1 MTSQQKL
8 RIAVIE
14 SMPVHREID
23 AGSRAMADL
32 LDAFTSLGHEC
43 GLWIYGD
50 VDVTDQVVDFAPDVI
65 VLSRPPAT
73 LALAPHFR
81 LLQVPLIYFGHDLHH
96 VRIQRESELL
106 GRPLTHSRMLQ
117 QVEKQCCVLCDYSVF
132 PGPEEG
138 PTMNVLVGK
147 EVASYFPY
155 FCFHEQDFPEPRPS
169 GKKLVFVGGSHHGP
183 NIDGVLWFLE
193 HVWHQLRSDIPDATL
208 SICGLWTNQNLPEFI
223 PEGVTFTGQLSELD
237 LAAQLQESM
246 LSIAPLR
253 YGAGIKRKIVQT
265 LAAGL
270 PTVTTSIGAEGLH
283 SSFGMNA
290 PLLIAD
296 SAEEWIAAIKDVLQD
311 PTLRQRLSLEGKE
324 FVARRFGTAVFL
336 DECQNLLARAQQ
348 SVATRIGISTETS
361 SARSMP
367 SCS

>member
-1 MTSQQKL
+1 MTSKQKL

-14 SMPVHREID
+14 SMPVLRELD
-23 AGSRAMADL
+23 ASSRAMADL
-32 LDAFTSLGHEC
+32 LDAFTSLGHQC
-43 GLWIYGD
+43 GLWLHGD
-50 VDVTDQVVDFAPDVI
+50 DDVTEQVVGFAPDVI

-73 LALAPHFR
+73 LALAPRFR
-81 LLQVPLIYFGHDLHH
+81 SLQVPLIYFGHDLHH

-117 QVEKQCCVLCDYSVF
+117 QVEKQCCMLCDYSVF

-138 PTMNVLVGK
+138 PTMNTLVGK
-147 EVASYFPY
+147 AVAGYFPY

-169 GKKLVFVGGSHHGP
+169 GKKLIFVGGSNHGP
-183 NIDGVLWFLE
+183 NVDGVLWFLE
-193 HVWHQLRSDIPDATL
+193 HVWHQLRTDTPDVAL
-208 SICGLWTNQNLPEFI
+208 SICGLWTHQNLPASI
-223 PEGVTFTGQLSELD
+223 PEGVAFTGALSELH
-237 LAAQLQESM
+237 LSSQLQESI

-253 YGAGIKRKIVQT
+253 YGAGIKRKIVQA

-283 SSFGMNA
+283 SSLGMSA

-296 SAEEWIAAIKDVLQD
+296 SAEEWIAVIKDVLRD
-311 PTLRQRLSLEGKE
+311 STLRRRLSLDGKE

-336 DECQNLLARAQQ
+336 EECQNLLTHAQQ
-348 SVATRIGISTETS
+348 IASTRIELSTEPST
-361 SARSMP
+361 AR
-367 SCS
+367 